1 MLKKLIHI
9 ALIILIAAIGMA
21 QIYDNHLPNRNNE
34 LSFSSCENEEH
45 GHSDYSGT
53 HICFLLR
60 RNNQNEY
67 LIPEQYINEYNSQNQ
82 LVLAESVKYSE
93 NRLASLFSERAPP
106 A

>member
-82 LVLAESVKYSE
+82 PVLAESVKYSE